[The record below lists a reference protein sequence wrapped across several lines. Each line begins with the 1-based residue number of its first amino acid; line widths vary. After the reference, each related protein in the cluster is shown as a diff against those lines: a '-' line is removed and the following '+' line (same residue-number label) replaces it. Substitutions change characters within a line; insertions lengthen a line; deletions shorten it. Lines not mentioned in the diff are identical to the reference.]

1 MRYDDLIQIG
11 SDCLRLRPVRHV
23 ALRVLIDRGSHEDF
37 RTPHGRM
44 VRTFLPGADLLTS
57 LLDAAG
63 ALCETLEPELRED
76 RSPDID
82 GFRRRRRM
90 VLSVAEPL
98 RAGDRAAL
106 AKILHGWE
114 ADNSRG
120 TRIAPYGAPTPFP
133 LEAASAS

>member
-1 MRYDDLIQIG
+1 M
-11 SDCLRLRPVRHV
+11 

-106 AKILHGWE
+106 AKFLHG
-114 ADNSRG
+114 
-120 TRIAPYGAPTPFP
+120 
-133 LEAASAS
+133 